1 MNNNIDFALLIEI
14 RRLNKAH
21 GYLSAKQIKQYLS
34 HLNEFNYKSERLIR
48 EKLLN
53 LSHKYCSVRI
63 NYLNNSLLN
72 YQFKIK
78 KIIL

>member
-1 MNNNIDFALLIEI
+1 MNNQIDFSLLIEI
-14 RRLNKAH
+14 RRLNKAY
-21 GYLSAKQIKQYLS
+21 GYLSARQIKE
-34 HLNEFNYKSERLIR
+34 HLKHLIEFNYKSERLIR

-53 LSHKYCSVRI
+53 LSHKYCSIRI
-63 NYLNNSLLN
+63 KYLNNSLTT